1 MNNKELLADN
11 FVKNERIYE
20 SMKTIFSELRDNI
33 NRGNFRSEK
42 EKNDLF
48 KLKSDFLDLLK
59 SLFQNKEIYDMFNN
73 WIGSLLKIN
82 DAKNISLSDM
92 QTVCNSLEIY
102 FKKGENKVET
112 IKKVVQPSIS
122 SVFKVDRK
130 EKVVEE
136 KKISNSKS
144 EKIKIEKQKKSNGR
158 EKIGKI
164 LGVTNLGEK
173 NCYELFE
180 DFSWGK
186 YNKEDLDKIFSDL
199 KDFIRLRESNGNYEN
214 LSFVKFLIRDI
225 KGHLDL
231 QKVASDKKVEN
242 YRNKEAKDVLNKIFV
257 DNLSIFKEFIIWFDC
272 SVIDV
277 VSISSI
283 DELKLD
289 HEKYIKF
296 IEFRKNFFDKFRE
309 NIFEKYKKEFETNN
323 KINYSD
329 YSFILRGISILS
341 DLYSE
346 LGLSEKNFFL
356 GIKRG
361 FLLGD
366 IYDFLD
372 KMIKNNPEIIQ
383 GFDTFL
389 LKKLEKYNS

>member
-73 WIGSLLKIN
+73 WIWSLLKIN

-102 FKKGENKVET
+102 FKKWENKVET

-144 EKIKIEKQKKSNGR
+144 EKIKIEKQKKSNWR
-158 EKIGKI
+158 EKIWKI
-164 LGVTNLGEK
+164 LWVTNLGEK

-180 DFSWGK
+180 DFSWWK

-225 KGHLDL
+225 KWHLDL

-329 YSFILRGISILS
+329 YSFILRWISILS

-346 LGLSEKNFFL
+346 LWLSEKNFFL
-356 GIKRG
+356 WIKRW
-361 FLLGD
+361 FLLWD